1 MAAAEAMAGAVDAV
15 GFRAAADRA
24 TRRGG
29 PTVRQL
35 RKNLRRVVGAAGPD
49 EELDAL
55 VGEAM
60 RVLELQT

>member
-1 MAAAEAMAGAVDAV
+1 MIAGVREQIAGAGFALGWGVLSNVLARITSR

-35 RKNLRRVVGAAGPD
+35 RKNLRCRP
-49 EELDAL
+49 
-55 VGEAM
+55 
-60 RVLELQT
+60 